1 MDTFGAGIT
10 SELGESFERFDDR
23 RSKVLDAFLESLR
36 AKDRDLIKLKYEDD
50 VPVNDIAETYSITK
64 TAVYWLLKNIRM
76 KLLANKEAI
85 VSGEI
90 DKLIKFKNTDIGK
103 DPVDN
108 SEDLPDE
115 IKSAVDK
122 YNAKYDDVIKT
133 SGFEYMTKDNKDF
146 YSLFTKKTADL
157 LLVAGI
163 NSIDELRKTNFDT
176 LSNIKGLGLQ
186 GMTEIEFVLNSQNK

>member
-1 MDTFGAGIT
+1 
-10 SELGESFERFDDR
+10 
-23 RSKVLDAFLESLR
+23 
-36 AKDRDLIKLKYEDD
+36 
-50 VPVNDIAETYSITK
+50 
-64 TAVYWLLKNIRM
+64 M
-76 KLLANKEAI
+76 KLLANKKAI
-85 VSGEI
+85 ISGEV
-90 DKLIKFKNTDIGK
+90 DELVKFKNTDISK
-103 DPVDN
+103 DSVDN
-108 SEDLPDE
+108 SDDLPDE

-122 YNAKYDDVIKT
+122 YNAKHNDVIKT

>member
-1 MDTFGAGIT
+1 
-10 SELGESFERFDDR
+10 
-23 RSKVLDAFLESLR
+23 
-36 AKDRDLIKLKYEDD
+36 
-50 VPVNDIAETYSITK
+50 
-64 TAVYWLLKNIRM
+64 M
-76 KLLANKEAI
+76 KLLANKKAI
-85 VSGEI
+85 VSGEV
-90 DKLIKFKNTDIGK
+90 DELVKFKNTDISK

-108 SEDLPDE
+108 SDDLPDE

-122 YNAKYDDVIKT
+122 YNAKHNDVIKT
-133 SGFEYMTKDNKDF
+133 SGFEYMTKNNKDF

-163 NSIDELRKTNFDT
+163 SSIDELRKTNFDT

>member
-1 MDTFGAGIT
+1 
-10 SELGESFERFDDR
+10 
-23 RSKVLDAFLESLR
+23 
-36 AKDRDLIKLKYEDD
+36 
-50 VPVNDIAETYSITK
+50 
-64 TAVYWLLKNIRM
+64 M

-90 DKLIKFKNTDIGK
+90 DKLIKFKNTDISK

-108 SEDLPDE
+108 SDDLSDE

-122 YNAKYDDVIKT
+122 YNAKYNDVIKT

-186 GMTEIEFVLNSQNK
+186 GMTEIEFVLNS